1 MRGAVVIDARDG
13 DPLTVSVN
21 GEVVANNVILCISS
35 DSRMTGL
42 LDRKEMGLNDG
53 ILMVM
58 PGKRAGKSGFITSIH
73 MIGMKFDIIAAW
85 INEEGEV
92 VRTVLAKKWRPYYGS
107 SKPAWYVLEMHPDHL
122 NKIREGERVE
132 FGVSK

>member
-1 MRGAVVIDARDG
+1 MIDARDG

-21 GEVVANNVILCISS
+21 GEVVANNIILCISS

-42 LDRKEMGLNDG
+42 LDRKEIGLDDG

-73 MIGMKFDIIAAW
+73 MIGMKFDITATW
-85 INEEGEV
+85 INDGGEV
-92 VRTVLAKKWRPYYGS
+92 VRSVLAKKWRPYYGS
-107 SKPAWYVLEMHPDHL
+107 SKPAWYVLEMHPEHL
-122 NKIREGERVE
+122 DKVKEGERVE
-132 FGVSK
+132 FNVTQ